1 MFEIAETAKKMIV
14 KLNEIQPAVSVA
26 GMGEAAEKIKEM
38 KIDLVMMI
46 ASISP
51 DHPCMARV
59 LIALREDV
67 VSSGAALHDLLDG
80 DRQITM
86 SDGELQV
93 AMMAA
98 EAFVLRVRD
107 YLDSKR
113 KAFEL
118 GGGQYGRA

>member
-1 MFEIAETAKKMIV
+1 MFEIAKTAKKMIM

-26 GMGEAAEKIKEM
+26 GMDETAAKIKEM
-38 KIDLVMMI
+38 KIEMVMMI

-59 LIALREDV
+59 LIALREDM

-80 DRQITM
+80 DKQITM

-93 AMMAA
+93 AMIAA
-98 EAFVLRVRD
+98 ENFVARTRD

-118 GGGQYGRA
+118 SGGNYGRA

>member
-1 MFEIAETAKKMIV
+1 MFEIAETAKKMIM
-14 KLNEIQPAVSVA
+14 KLNEIQPALRIA
-26 GMGEAAEKIKEM
+26 GMDEDAEKIKEM
-38 KIDLVMMI
+38 KGDLVMMI

-59 LIALREDV
+59 LIALRQNVD
-67 VSSGAALHDLLDG
+67 SSGRALHDLLDG
-80 DRQITM
+80 DRHITM

-93 AMMAA
+93 VMMAA
-98 EAFVLRVRD
+98 ESFVARTRD

-118 GGGQYGRA
+118 SGGSYAC